1 MDRGATARPR
11 DRFDDVPTDLAR
23 VGAHRAPARRGR
35 GLATFGWAALATG
48 VLVGAGVLGL
58 SVIERGVATTGDGTT
73 TSNSGSSSVAAPAAT
88 VDPNASVVVLNA
100 TKTSGLA
107 ASAAAAAKS
116 DGWKVSST
124 ANADTQGVK
133 VSTVYYGDKAAQGA
147 ALGLAKSLGIGRTQ
161 QSDRFDVQGK
171 TRLTV
176 VLGSDFTASS

>member
-1 MDRGATARPR
+1 VDRGAPARPR

-73 TSNSGSSSVAAPAAT
+73 TTSGSSSVAAPAAT
-88 VDPNASVVVLNA
+88 IDPNASVVVLNA

-161 QSDRFDVQGK
+161 QSDRFDVQGR

>member
-1 MDRGATARPR
+1 MDRGAPARPR
-11 DRFDDVPTDLAR
+11 DRFDDVPADLAR

-35 GLATFGWAALATG
+35 ALATFGWAALATG

-58 SVIERGVATTGDGTT
+58 SVIERGVATTGGGTT
-73 TSNSGSSSVAAPAAT
+73 TSSSSSAAAPAAT
-88 VDPNASVVVLNA
+88 IDPNASVVVLNA

-107 ASAAAAAKS
+107 ASAAATAKG
-116 DGWKVSST
+116 DGWKVAST

-133 VSTVYYGDKAAQGA
+133 VSTVYYGDDAARGA

-161 QSDRFDVQGK
+161 QSDRFDVEGK